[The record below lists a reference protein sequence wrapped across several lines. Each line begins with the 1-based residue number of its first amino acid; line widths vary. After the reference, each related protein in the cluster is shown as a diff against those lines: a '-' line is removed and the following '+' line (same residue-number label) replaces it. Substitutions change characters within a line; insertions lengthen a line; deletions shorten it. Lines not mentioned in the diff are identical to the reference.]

1 MMKELEGA
9 KQVGTFTVSP
19 GRDLHGELTLAGS
32 KTSLYLRDKEF
43 FPIDFPDRCLKGV
56 LHDLKR
62 VTLLGCISPG
72 TGTASY
78 GSEGYH
84 FAEVFPYFAIYGNQH
99 IGPQEKK
106 IMAVDFV
113 IDDAD
118 TLFYDF
124 DAFGHVLD
132 AGQFIGPIIDARE
145 RAYKRTIKTG
155 PAAQLLYFAGNVEIF
170 AADTVL
176 GRISASHNP
185 SGNFGGPTGV
195 WLRNTISVTIAFQE
209 GLAFENAIFRMSTVL
224 RYLGVLVGRPQNI
237 LDLSLRVR
245 ENTQAPNILRVYWS
259 IPPRRDPSKERGD
272 PHPGDI
278 LLNVIHEPTQFSSV
292 LGSWL
297 ERQEAWRDARMR
309 FFNSFAEQR
318 QYDIDRLIGS
328 ANMFD
333 ILPTSAVPTDV
344 SLTDD
349 FKAAIDSSR
358 ESFKALPVSP
368 ERDSVLGALGRA
380 AKSNLKHKIRHRAQ
394 FLISALGTRF
404 DELTLVTDEAVN
416 CRNHY
421 VHGSEPSFDYER
433 NFNTVAFFMAT
444 LEFVFAASD
453 LIEAG
458 WDIKAWA
465 ANPTGMAHPFGAY
478 RVEYLH
484 QLGSLKALLK

>member
-1 MMKELEGA
+1 MNSCSTAVFVETDDGLQPYQSLILSDASDNRHDERARRNKA
-9 KQVGTFTVSP
+9 SRNICRVWKRSSWGTHP
-19 GRDLHGELTLAGS
+19 AGS

-43 FPIDFPDRCLKGV
+43 FPTDFPDRCLKGV

-62 VTLLGCISPG
+62 VTLLGCISLGP
-72 TGTASY
+72 GTASY

-84 FAEVFPYFAIYGNQH
+84 FAEVFPHFVTYGNQH

-124 DAFGHVLD
+124 DAFGHVLN
-132 AGQFIGPIIDARE
+132 AAQFIGPIIDARE
-145 RAYKRTIKTG
+145 KAYNRTIKMG
-155 PAAQLLYFAGNVEIF
+155 PAAQLLYFAGNLEIF

-176 GRISASHNP
+176 GRISVSHNP

-195 WLRNTISVTIAFQE
+195 WLKNTISVTIAFQE
-209 GLAFENAIFRMSTVL
+209 ELAFENAIFRMSTLL

-237 LDLSLRVR
+237 LDLSLRVS
-245 ENTQAPNILRVYWS
+245 EDTQTPNILQVYWS

-272 PHPGDI
+272 PHPGDT
-278 LLNVIHEPTQFSSV
+278 LLNVIHDPTQFSSV
-292 LGSWL
+292 LASWL
-297 ERQEAWRDARMR
+297 ERQESWHDARVR

-333 ILPTSAVPTDV
+333 ILPSSAVPTDV
-344 SLTDD
+344 ILTDD

-358 ESFKALPVSP
+358 KSFKALPVSP

-380 AKSNLKHKIRHRAQ
+380 AKSNLKNKIRYRAQ
-394 FLISALGTRF
+394 VCNLSAGHAFRRTDACHRRGG
-404 DELTLVTDEAVN
+404 EL
-416 CRNHY
+416 
-421 VHGSEPSFDYER
+421 P
-433 NFNTVAFFMAT
+433 
-444 LEFVFAASD
+444 
-453 LIEAG
+453 
-458 WDIKAWA
+458 
-465 ANPTGMAHPFGAY
+465 
-478 RVEYLH
+478 
-484 QLGSLKALLK
+484 

>member
-32 KTSLYLRDKEF
+32 KTLLYLRDKEF
-43 FPIDFPDRCLKGV
+43 FPTEFPDRCLKGV
-56 LHDLKR
+56 LHDLRR
-62 VTLLGCISPG
+62 VSLLGCISPG
-72 TGTASY
+72 PGTASY
-78 GSEGYH
+78 GSEGYR
-84 FAEVFPYFAIYGNQH
+84 FAEVFPHVVIYGNQH

-118 TLFYDF
+118 TMFYDF
-124 DAFGHVLD
+124 DAFGHVLN
-132 AGQFIGPIIDARE
+132 ATQFIGPIVAARE
-145 RAYKRTIKTG
+145 KAYERPIKMG
-155 PAAQLLYFAGNVEIF
+155 PAAQLLYFAGNLEIF

-195 WLRNTISVTIAFQE
+195 WLKNTISVTIAFQQE
-209 GLAFENAIFRMSTVL
+209 LAFENAIFRMTTLL
-224 RYLGVLVGRPQNI
+224 RYLGVLIGRPQNI

-245 ENTQAPNILRVYWS
+245 EDTQAPNILQVYWS
-259 IPPRRDPSKERGD
+259 FPPRRDPSKERGN
-272 PHPGDI
+272 PHPADV
-278 LLNVIHEPTQFSSV
+278 LLNVIDDPTQFSSV
-292 LGSWL
+292 LASWL
-297 ERQEAWRDARMR
+297 ERQESWHDARVR

-333 ILPTSAVPTDV
+333 ILPNSAVPTDV
-344 SLTDD
+344 TLTDD
-349 FKAAIDSSR
+349 FKAVIESSR
-358 ESFKALPVSP
+358 KSFRALPVSP
-368 ERDSVLGALGRA
+368 ERDGVLGALGRA
-380 AKSNLKHKIRHRAQ
+380 AKSNLKRKVRHRAQ
-394 FLISALGTRF
+394 FVTSALGTAF
-404 DELTLVTDEAVN
+404 DELALVTDEAVN

-421 VHGSEPSFDYER
+421 VHGSEPSFDYEM

-465 ANPTGMAHPFGAY
+465 ANTTGMAHPFGAY
-478 RVEYLH
+478 KFDYLH
-484 QLGSLKALLK
+484 QLGCLKALLK